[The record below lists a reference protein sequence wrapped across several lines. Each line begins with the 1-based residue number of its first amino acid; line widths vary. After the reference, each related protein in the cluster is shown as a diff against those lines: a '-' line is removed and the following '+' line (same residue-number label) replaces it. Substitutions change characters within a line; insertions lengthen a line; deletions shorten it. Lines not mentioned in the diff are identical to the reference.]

1 MRFAFVGKQ
10 RGRTRALSASSREVP
25 QAAAMTAGRRRCV
38 IPAFFV
44 IGAAKCRFSGTDCW
58 FCALGAAK
66 CLFPGTDCWFCAL
79 RAAKCRFP
87 GTDCWFCALGA
98 AKCLFPGTAAD
109 RLSWPA
115 ATARRCGGL
124 SAMVLLAAAV
134 ASRRSGPQ
142 HSDQNVCSA
151 VASWMLLRQRN
162 SSA

>member
-58 FCALGAAK
+58 FCALG
-66 CLFPGTDCWFCAL
+66 
-79 RAAKCRFP
+79 AAKCRFP

>member
-1 MRFAFVGKQ
+1 
-10 RGRTRALSASSREVP
+10 
-25 QAAAMTAGRRRCV
+25 MTAGRRLCV

-44 IGAAKCRFSGTDCW
+44 IRAAKSRFPGTDCWFCALGAAKSRFPGTDCW

-66 CLFPGTDCWFCAL
+66 CL
-79 RAAKCRFP
+79 FP

-124 SAMVLLAAAV
+124 CAMVLLAAAV

>member
-10 RGRTRALSASSREVP
+10 RGRTRALEASSREVP

-44 IGAAKCRFSGTDCW
+44 IGAAKCRFS
-58 FCALGAAK
+58 
-66 CLFPGTDCWFCAL
+66 
-79 RAAKCRFP
+79 

>member
-10 RGRTRALSASSREVP
+10 RGRTRALEASSREVP

-66 CLFPGTDCWFCAL
+66 CRFPGTDCWFCAL
-79 RAAKCRFP
+79 GAAKCLFP

>member
-10 RGRTRALSASSREVP
+10 RGRTRALEASSREVP

-44 IGAAKCRFSGTDCW
+44 IRAAKCRCSGTDCW
-58 FCALGAAK
+58 FCALGAAQ
-66 CLFPGTDCWFCAL
+66 
-79 RAAKCRFP
+79 
-87 GTDCWFCALGA
+87 
-98 AKCLFPGTAAD
+98 CLFPGTAAD

-124 SAMVLLAAAV
+124 CAMVLLAAAV
-134 ASRRSGPQ
+134 ASRRLGPQ

>member
-10 RGRTRALSASSREVP
+10 RGRTRALEASSREVP

-58 FCALGAAK
+58 FCALG
-66 CLFPGTDCWFCAL
+66 
-79 RAAKCRFP
+79 AAKCRFP

>member
-10 RGRTRALSASSREVP
+10 RGRTRALEASSREVP

-79 RAAKCRFP
+79 GAAKCRFP

-98 AKCLFPGTAAD
+98 AKFLFPGTAAD